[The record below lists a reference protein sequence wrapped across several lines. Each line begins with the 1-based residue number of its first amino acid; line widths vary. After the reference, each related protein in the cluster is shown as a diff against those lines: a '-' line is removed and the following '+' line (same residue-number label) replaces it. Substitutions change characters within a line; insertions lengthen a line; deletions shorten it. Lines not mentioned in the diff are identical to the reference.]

1 MKEREISLGRFLLSK
16 GFVLNHK
23 SSKSMLRSDGGGKAA
38 MASIFF
44 TGQPSPRDEI
54 RGEFRILSDL
64 GVFGSS
70 WSGSD
75 YKVQLS
81 LSSIPPEWSSSHVVV
96 LEKSGE
102 SYLFHSRVDS
112 KQKSLPLL
120 LGRPYVLAQDLQ
132 APVLEW
138 KGSSILGT
146 GWQKLPV
153 EIQESGSGL
162 DLSSLEVSHGN
173 QRLKA
178 RFTQDD
184 EIHTQISQGLG
195 SSREL
200 EIKLADYSG
209 RAAVLKAPVT
219 VIEGRGLGWARAVPN
234 PISGS
239 QSFSIHS
246 FVKGLSGS
254 LWIGIYD
261 SSSALIHSDEQDV
274 EPGRNTWEWDLVS
287 NSGMALANGVY
298 FFKLKLKQADRSY
311 IRQGKFAVLS

>member
-1 MKEREISLGRFLLSK
+1 M
-16 GFVLNHK
+16 
-23 SSKSMLRSDGGGKAA
+23 
-38 MASIFF
+38 
-44 TGQPSPRDEI
+44 
-54 RGEFRILSDL
+54 
-64 GVFGSS
+64 
-70 WSGSD
+70 
-75 YKVQLS
+75 
-81 LSSIPPEWSSSHVVV
+81 
-96 LEKSGE
+96 
-102 SYLFHSRVDS
+102 
-112 KQKSLPLL
+112 
-120 LGRPYVLAQDLQ
+120 
-132 APVLEW
+132 
-138 KGSSILGT
+138 
-146 GWQKLPV
+146 
-153 EIQESGSGL
+153 
-162 DLSSLEVSHGN
+162 
-173 QRLKA
+173 
-178 RFTQDD
+178 
-184 EIHTQISQGLG
+184 G

-311 IRQGKFAVLS
+311 IRQGKFAVLR